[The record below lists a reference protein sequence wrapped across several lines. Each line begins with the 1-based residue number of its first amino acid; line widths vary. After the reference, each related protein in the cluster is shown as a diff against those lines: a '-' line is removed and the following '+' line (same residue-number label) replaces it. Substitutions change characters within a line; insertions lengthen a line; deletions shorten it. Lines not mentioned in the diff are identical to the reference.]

1 MTFSSPLWLAVVLA
15 IPLLFA
21 IQWALRRRRMR
32 YAVSYSNTSVLAA
45 VAPQA
50 SWRRNIPVALFA
62 TAFLA
67 LAMGMAKPHA
77 QVAVPRDEATVI
89 LTVDVSG
96 SMQATDVT
104 PDRITAAK
112 NAATSFINK
121 LPDRFRV
128 AVVAFSDVSNVLAQP
143 TTDRSSTL
151 DAISSLQAEGGTA
164 MGDALRQSVELVR
177 EDRER
182 AFSPLITPATPT
194 PPPPGSTPPPQPDRP
209 ERVSAILLLSDGENT
224 TGIDPLAVAAEAEEL
239 GVPVYAIA
247 LGTPSGIVTVPDQF
261 GNPQT
266 LPVPPDYATLQSIA
280 ETTGGGYFEA
290 PSGEDLQ
297 AVYDSLGQRIGYTTR
312 PEEVTYAFAG
322 VGAILLLLATVASLF
337 WRGRL
342 P

>member
-1 MTFSSPLWLAVVLA
+1 MTFSSPLWLVVVLA

-45 VAPQA
+45 VAPET
-50 SWRRNIPVALFA
+50 SWRRSIPTALFA
-62 TAFLA
+62 AAFFA
-67 LAMGMAKPHA
+67 LAMGMAKPQA

-104 PDRITAAK
+104 PDRMTAAK

-151 DAISSLQAEGGTA
+151 EAISSLQAEGGTA
-164 MGDALRQSVELVR
+164 MGEALRQSVELVE

-182 AFSPLITPATPT
+182 AFSPLITPSAPPT
-194 PPPPGSTPPPQPDRP
+194 TGSTPPPQPDRP

-224 TGIDPLAVAAEAEEL
+224 TGIDPLTAAAEADEL

-266 LPVPPDYATLQSIA
+266 LPVPPDYATLETIA

-322 VGAILLLLATVASLF
+322 VGAILLLLATAASLL

>member
-50 SWRRNIPVALFA
+50 SWRRNIPAALFA

-104 PDRITAAK
+104 PDRMTAAK

-143 TTDRSSTL
+143 TTDRSSAL

-164 MGDALRQSVELVR
+164 MGEALRESVELVQ

-182 AFSPLITPATPT
+182 ALSPLVTPSSPSTP
-194 PPPPGSTPPPQPDRP
+194 GATPPPQPDRP

-224 TGIDPLAVAAEAEEL
+224 TGIEPLAVAAEAEEL
-239 GVPVYAIA
+239 DVPVYAIA
-247 LGTPSGIVTVPDQF
+247 LGTPSGIVTVPDQY

-266 LPVPPDYATLQSIA
+266 LPVPPDYATLETIA

-322 VGAILLLLATVASLF
+322 VGAILLLLATAASLF

>member
-1 MTFSSPLWLAVVLA
+1 VTFSSPLWLAAALA
-15 IPLLFA
+15 VPLLFA
-21 IQWALRRRRMR
+21 VQWALRRRRMR
-32 YAVSYSNTSVLAA
+32 YAISYSNTSVLAA

-67 LAMGMAKPHA
+67 LAMGMAKPQA

-96 SMQATDVT
+96 SMQASDVT
-104 PDRITAAK
+104 PDRMTAAK
-112 NAATSFINK
+112 NAATSFINR
-121 LPDRFRV
+121 LPERFRV

-143 TTDRSSTL
+143 TTDRSSAL
-151 DAISSLQAEGGTA
+151 DAIDSLTAEGGTA
-164 MGDALRQSVELVR
+164 MGEALRQSVELVE

-182 AFSPLITPATPT
+182 ARSPLISPPSPT
-194 PPPPGSTPPPQPDRP
+194 PGSTPARRP
-209 ERVSAILLLSDGENT
+209 ERVTAILLLSDGENT
-224 TGIDPLAVAAEAEEL
+224 AGVDPLAVAAEAAEL
-239 GVPVYAIA
+239 NVPVYAIA
-247 LGTPSGIVTVPDQF
+247 LGTPGGIVTVPDQF

-266 LPVPPDYATLQSIA
+266 LPVPPDYATLETIA

-297 AVYDSLGQRIGYTTR
+297 AVYDSLGRRIGYTTR

-322 VGAILLLLATVASLF
+322 VGAILLLLATAASLF

>member
-1 MTFSSPLWLAVVLA
+1 MTFSSPLWLAAALA
-15 IPLLFA
+15 VPLLFA
-21 IQWALRRRRMR
+21 IQGALRRRRMR

-67 LAMGMAKPHA
+67 LAMGMAKPEA

-104 PDRITAAK
+104 PDRMTAAK
-112 NAATSFINK
+112 NAATSFINR
-121 LPDRFRV
+121 LPERFRV

-151 DAISSLQAEGGTA
+151 EAIESLTAEGGTA
-164 MGDALRQSVELVR
+164 MGEALRESVELVE

-182 AFSPLITPATPT
+182 ARSPLLS
-194 PPPPGSTPPPQPDRP
+194 PPPTTPGSTPPPTPDRP

-224 TGIDPLAVAAEAEEL
+224 AGIDPLTVASEAEEL
-239 GVPVYAIA
+239 NVPVYAIA
-247 LGTPSGIVTVPDQF
+247 LGTPGGIVTVPDQF

-266 LPVPPDYATLQSIA
+266 LPVPPDYATLETIA

-322 VGAILLLLATVASLF
+322 VGAILLLLATAASLF

>member
-1 MTFSSPLWLAVVLA
+1 MTFSSPLWLAVALA
-15 IPLLFA
+15 VPLLFA

-32 YAVSYSNTSVLAA
+32 YAISYSNTSVLAA

-50 SWRRNIPVALFA
+50 SWRRNIPVVLFA

-67 LAMGMAKPHA
+67 LAMGMAKPQA

-96 SMQATDVT
+96 SMQASDVT
-104 PDRITAAK
+104 PDRMTAAK
-112 NAATSFINK
+112 NAATSFINR
-121 LPDRFRV
+121 LPERFRV
-128 AVVAFSDVSNVLAQP
+128 AVVAFSDVSDVLAQP

-151 DAISSLQAEGGTA
+151 DAIDSLTAEGGTA
-164 MGDALRQSVELVR
+164 MGEALRQSVQLVE

-182 AFSPLITPATPT
+182 ARSPLISPPPPTPGSTPATP
-194 PPPPGSTPPPQPDRP
+194 PGRP
-209 ERVSAILLLSDGENT
+209 ERVTAILLLSDGENT
-224 TGIDPLAVAAEAEEL
+224 AGVEPLTVAAEAAEL
-239 GVPVYAIA
+239 NVPVYAIA
-247 LGTPSGIVTVPDQF
+247 LGTPAGIVTVPDQF

-266 LPVPPDYATLQSIA
+266 LPVPPDYATLETIA

-322 VGAILLLLATVASLF
+322 VGAILLLLATAASLF

>member
-1 MTFSSPLWLAVVLA
+1 MTFSSPLWLAAALA
-15 IPLLFA
+15 VPLLFA

-32 YAVSYSNTSVLAA
+32 YAISYSNTSVLAA

-50 SWRRNIPVALFA
+50 SWRRNIPVTLFA
-62 TAFLA
+62 TSFLA
-67 LAMGMAKPHA
+67 LAMGMAKPQA

-89 LTVDVSG
+89 LSVDVSG

-104 PDRITAAK
+104 PDRLSAAK
-112 NAATSFINK
+112 NAATSFINR
-121 LPDRFRV
+121 LPERFRI

-143 TTDRSSTL
+143 TTDRSSSL
-151 DAISSLQAEGGTA
+151 DAISSLTAEGGTA
-164 MGDALRQSVELVR
+164 MGEALRQSVQLVE

-182 AFSPLITPATPT
+182 ARSPLIS
-194 PPPPGSTPPPQPDRP
+194 PPPPTPGSQPDRP

-224 TGIDPLAVAAEAEEL
+224 SGVDPLTVAAEAKEL
-239 GVPVYAIA
+239 NVPVYAIA

-266 LPVPPDYATLQSIA
+266 LPVPPDYAALETIA

-312 PEEVTYAFAG
+312 PEEITYAFAG
-322 VGAILLLLATVASLF
+322 VGAILLLLAASASLF